1 VILRHPVKKTLILVA
16 SMTVVATSLSACG
29 RMADLEAPS
38 ARSTERVPRD
48 RLSKALPEPAT
59 INRPISQH
67 PIDGG
72 PSDPFGRPPQ

>member
-1 VILRHPVKKTLILVA
+1 MKKTLILMA
-16 SMTVVATSLSACG
+16 ATAALATSLSACG

-38 ARSTERVPRD
+38 ARTGERAQRD
-48 RLSKALPEPAT
+48 RLSEPMPEPAT

>member
-1 VILRHPVKKTLILVA
+1 MKKTLILIA
-16 SMTVVATSLSACG
+16 GVVAMAASLSACG

-48 RLSKALPEPAT
+48 RLSEPMPEPAT
-59 INRPISQH
+59 INKPISQH

>member
-1 VILRHPVKKTLILVA
+1 VIQGNTVKKTLMLVA
-16 SMTVVATSLSACG
+16 GSVAIAASLSACG

-38 ARSTERVPRD
+38 ARTSERATRD
-48 RLSKALPEPAT
+48 RLSEPLPEPAT
-59 INRPISQH
+59 INKPISQH

>member
-1 VILRHPVKKTLILVA
+1 MKKTLILVA
-16 SMTVVATSLSACG
+16 GVVAMATSLSACG

-38 ARSTERVPRD
+38 ARSTERVKRD
-48 RLSKALPEPAT
+48 RLSEPMPEPAT
-59 INRPISQH
+59 INKPISQH